1 MLSLLG
7 WINGIT
13 VSIKVI
19 FDVIAGSIFLY
30 KFKKDKVRLLVY
42 FAFSYLSVSVIFLPY
57 FIDFVNILL
66 TDLNLNL
73 ESYNILSLART
84 MIAEPVL
91 ISFIYV
97 GITLLLKEKR
107 RYMLWIYLILLTIYE
122 VSFIFNYASVT
133 AFDIPSIPGENLIFI
148 QIVFNTPQFII
159 LAITF
164 GTILIFNGF
173 GFFYKSIQSEGVIK
187 KKFMMLSLAFLMFFG
202 AGIFETLFEPGFYL
216 LFTRT
221 IFESTAFFV
230 YFAIMSKRVKKFKKK
245 SYELEKELISFMKR
259 ESKED
264 MIAQPPNYD
273 IRSEKDNLVIFISY
287 STKDAEKYKINLVSE
302 KLLEYKEIKEVL
314 YWQEHMKDNIIKYM
328 NDNLGRCNAMLLF
341 CSKNALNS
349 VPVEKEWTAAEALN
363 KPIIPIFEDS
373 RHIPPLLS
381 SRLGLEY
388 EIRNIEKF
396 IKELYDLIVKKS
408 VAII

>member
-107 RYMLWIYLILLTIYE
+107 RYT
-122 VSFIFNYASVT
+122 
-133 AFDIPSIPGENLIFI
+133 
-148 QIVFNTPQFII
+148 FNTWRK
-159 LAITF
+159 
-164 GTILIFNGF
+164 FNF
-173 GFFYKSIQSEGVIK
+173 HSNCF
-187 KKFMMLSLAFLMFFG
+187 
-202 AGIFETLFEPGFYL
+202 
-216 LFTRT
+216 
-221 IFESTAFFV
+221 
-230 YFAIMSKRVKKFKKK
+230 
-245 SYELEKELISFMKR
+245 
-259 ESKED
+259 
-264 MIAQPPNYD
+264 
-273 IRSEKDNLVIFISY
+273 
-287 STKDAEKYKINLVSE
+287 
-302 KLLEYKEIKEVL
+302 
-314 YWQEHMKDNIIKYM
+314 
-328 NDNLGRCNAMLLF
+328 
-341 CSKNALNS
+341 
-349 VPVEKEWTAAEALN
+349 
-363 KPIIPIFEDS
+363 
-373 RHIPPLLS
+373 
-381 SRLGLEY
+381 
-388 EIRNIEKF
+388 
-396 IKELYDLIVKKS
+396 
-408 VAII
+408 

>member
-30 KFKKDKVRLLVY
+30 KSKKDKVRLLVY

-57 FIDFVNILL
+57 FIDFIYILL

-107 RYMLWIYLILLTIYE
+107 RYMLWIYLILLIIYE
-122 VSFIFNYASVT
+122 VSFIFNFASVT
-133 AFDIPSIPGENLIFI
+133 SLDIPSIPGENLIFI
-148 QIVFNTPQFII
+148 QIVLNTPQFII

-202 AGIFETLFEPGFYL
+202 AGIFETLFKPGFYL

-230 YFAIMSKRVKKFKKK
+230 YFAIMPKRVKKLKKK
-245 SYELEKELISFMKR
+245 SVEQEKELISFMKR

-264 MIAQPPNYD
+264 MIIQPPNYD
-273 IRSEKDNLVIFISY
+273 VSGEKDNLVIFISY
-287 STKDAEKYKINLVSE
+287 STKDAERYKINLVSE
-302 KLLEYKEIKEVL
+302 KLLEFEEIKEVL

-328 NDNLGRCNAMLLF
+328 NDNLGRCNVMLLF

-373 RHIPPLLS
+373 RQIPPLLS

-388 EIRNIEKF
+388 EVRNFEIFIEK
-396 IKELYDLIVKKS
+396 LHDLIVKKS
-408 VAII
+408 VATI